1 MDQFKT
7 PSDLLS
13 ESDIIS
19 EEEKQKIIAEIDKG
33 FLSRVQ
39 KNSDLRQIS
48 AKSSGLTLPLTVAV
62 VAIISTLLILLFSN
76 NIIVQGNESPS
87 INKFTNISGSEWEIL
102 KIYMQESTIKLES
115 KNSEIGRYKEEIV
128 SYDRRL
134 TTLRELLNVKKDTE
148 TRLAAEREKLKT
160 EGITEEDIAS
170 KITELE
176 ETIVSE
182 LAPGMITFYN
192 LSIDDLNKQIEQ
204 VLNDKTESEAKLKT
218 SIVERE
224 VLVSENEKIQEEVK
238 VKEAAIPLVPEVIAT
253 MNKMNE
259 IADQYEYEKV
269 VRNQIS
275 DLYLKIFQNLD
286 ENEYTAA
293 LERIEELENLLA
305 NSSST
310 GEYKTIDQLPLQIK
324 IVDTLKGYVNK
335 SLVNAAM
342 ALSENSEYEK
352 ISNKQEVLT
361 ANDSQE
367 NSYQNDQSL
376 ETETGSRPVYNE
388 NNDPGELLLYGVISL
403 IQFDR
408 IVIESISG
416 FSVQPGTEFYVF
428 NRKDQ
433 AEKLGVGVITD
444 VSEGNI
450 SGLLVSSFH
459 PSGLPEADDL
469 IFIKLDTIDNN

>member
-1 MDQFKT
+1 MDQLKE
-7 PSDLLS
+7 PSDLLL

-19 EEEKQKIIAEIDKG
+19 KDEKQEILDKINEG
-33 FLSRVQ
+33 FLSRHEDMY
-39 KNSDLRQIS
+39 DLGQLS
-48 AKSSGLTLPLTVAV
+48 AKSSGLTLPFSIA
-62 VAIISTLLILLFSN
+62 AISMICTLLILLFSRN
-76 NIIVQGNESPS
+76 LIVQNNEAFS
-87 INKFTNISGSEWEIL
+87 INEFTNISGSEWEIL
-102 KIYMQESTIKLES
+102 KIYMEESTIKLES
-115 KNSEIGRYKEEIV
+115 KNSEIGEYKEEIV

-148 TRLAAEREKLKT
+148 TRLAAEREKLKI
-160 EGITEEDIAS
+160 EGIAEEEIAS

-192 LSIDDLNKQIEQ
+192 LSIDDLNKQIEE

-224 VLVSENEKIQEEVK
+224 VLVTENEKIQEEVK

-259 IADQYEYEKV
+259 IVDQYEYENV

-275 DLYLKIFQNLD
+275 DLYLKIFQDLD
-286 ENEYTAA
+286 DNEYTAA

-310 GEYKTIDQLPLQIK
+310 GEYKAIDQLLIQIK
-324 IVDTLKGYVNK
+324 IVDILKGYVNK
-335 SLVNAAM
+335 SRIKADAVLF
-342 ALSENSEYEK
+342 EKSEYEK
-352 ISNKQEVLT
+352 ITNKQEVLT
-361 ANDSQE
+361 ANGSQD

-376 ETETGSRPVYNE
+376 ETDTVSQPVYDE

-408 IVIESISG
+408 IIIESISG
-416 FSVQPGTEFYVF
+416 FSVQPGIEFYII

-433 AEKLGVGVITD
+433 AEKLGVGIITD
-444 VSEGNI
+444 VSEGAI
-450 SGLLVSSFH
+450 SGRLELLLISSSQ
-459 PSGLPEADDL
+459 PQADDL
-469 IFIKLDTIDNN
+469 IYIKADTNG